1 MLVLAAVRK
10 VISDV
15 VQSEL
20 PALQAQALGLGKE
33 LVAESKSLY
42 EEISSKVD
50 ELERIVELSKY
61 SGDDGSE
68 DRLVRH
74 FVNEGR
80 AHPMLAVAQAMQSV
94 LGAKVYPRVIAVSGE
109 RQFASRASFIVRIL
123 LRTHRKLG

>member
-1 MLVLAAVRK
+1 MALRE

-20 PALQAQALGLGKE
+20 PALQAQALGVGRE
-33 LVAESKSLY
+33 LVAESKSSY
-42 EEISSKVD
+42 EEMSSKAD
-50 ELERIVELSKY
+50 EWERIVELPKY
-61 SGDDGSE
+61 SGDDSSE

-74 FVNEGR
+74 FVNVGR
-80 AHPMLAVAQAMQSV
+80 AHPTPAVAQAMQSV

-109 RQFASRASFIVRIL
+109 RQFAPRASFIVRIL